1 MHTDPV
7 APPNPTPPYPRLLRA
22 TSLLDTPF
30 ALIDEEALWANAG
43 DLVRRAGGVPIRLA
57 TKSIRVRSIIKNALT
72 LDGFRGVMTYSL
84 SESVWLADQ
93 GVDDILLAYPSV
105 EREAYAELVT
115 DERRLASITVM
126 VDSLEALDFID
137 SVVGKDHPPIRVCLD
152 VDSSLR
158 VLGAH
163 LGAHRSPVHTG
174 REAKRVAAAIAARP
188 GFDLV
193 GLMFYDAQ
201 IAGLPDGGP
210 AIALV
215 KRRSAAELRRR
226 RRKIVKAV
234 RSMTDLQIV
243 NAGGTG
249 SLDVWRDDPSVTEMA
264 AGSGLFVPTLF
275 DDFRAFTPRPAAFFA
290 LSVVRK
296 PSRDA
301 ATCFGGG
308 YIASGPAGKTRVPT
322 PVWPEGLEYYPS
334 EGAGEVQSPLR
345 GKVARTLSIGDR
357 VLFRHAKAG
366 EMCERFDRVA
376 LVDAAGHASLTPTY
390 RGEGKNFG

>member
-1 MHTDPV
+1 MHTGPV
-7 APPNPTPPYPRLLRA
+7 APANPTSPYPRLLRA
-22 TSLLDTPF
+22 TSLLDTPY
-30 ALIDEEALWANAG
+30 AVIDEEALWANAA
-43 DLVRRAGGVPIRLA
+43 DLVRRAGGTPIRLA

-84 SESVWLADQ
+84 AESVWLADQ

-105 EREAYAELVT
+105 DREAYADLVA

-126 VDSLEALDFID
+126 VDSIEALDLID
-137 SVVGKDHPPIRVCLD
+137 SFLGPDHPPIRVCLD

-158 VLGAH
+158 LLGAH
-163 LGAHRSPVHTG
+163 LGAHRSPVHTA
-174 REAKRVAAAIAARP
+174 REAKRVAATITARR

-210 AIALV
+210 AIAMV
-215 KRRSAAELRRR
+215 KRRSAAELKRR

-234 RSMTDLQIV
+234 GAMTDLQIV

-249 SLDVWRDDPSVTEMA
+249 SLDVWRDDASVTELA

-275 DDFRAFTPRPAAFFA
+275 DDYKSFTPRPAAFFA

-308 YIASGPAGKTRVPT
+308 YIASGPASKSRVPT
-322 PVWPEGLEYYPS
+322 PVWPEGLEYYPN

-345 GKVARTLSIGDR
+345 GKVARTLAIGDR

-376 LVDAAGHASLTPTY
+376 IVDAAGQASLTPTY